1 MFPGTYHLD
10 WQNSYPEEEDLR
22 QIPIF
27 KDYKLNQINYKCEDD
42 LLDLT
47 AIQLI
52 FTNGFSTPLYEVE
65 GASTEQPDTMKSIR
79 VDPERTIRWVSIKA
93 DGPWTKGLRLIDEL
107 NETIVEETWYVGEDG
122 RSGDWT
128 TP

>member
-1 MFPGTYHLD
+1 M
-10 WQNSYPEEEDLR
+10 
-22 QIPIF
+22 
-27 KDYKLNQINYKCEDD
+27 
-42 LLDLT
+42 
-47 AIQLI
+47 
-52 FTNGFSTPLYEVE
+52 E

-93 DGPWTKGLRLIDEL
+93 DGPWTKGLRLIDDL

>member
-1 MFPGTYHLD
+1 
-10 WQNSYPEEEDLR
+10 
-22 QIPIF
+22 
-27 KDYKLNQINYKCEDD
+27 
-42 LLDLT
+42 
-47 AIQLI
+47 
-52 FTNGFSTPLYEVE
+52 
-65 GASTEQPDTMKSIR
+65 MKSIR

-93 DGPWTKGLRLIDEL
+93 DGPWTKGLRLIDDL